1 MNICQYTYKYIHDL
15 FFFQNT
21 STISIHVQ
29 RLKQR
34 RVYCSVNGV
43 CGAMNLFETNHN
55 MQKGTGE
62 KGVGIT

>member
-1 MNICQYTYKYIHDL
+1 MYKYIHDL
-15 FFFQNT
+15 FFFKIQVNT

-29 RLKQR
+29 CLKQR